1 MMLVNRVRH
10 ITYSEYDQCIE
21 RRSMGLVNKEVATWS
36 QETQTLRVRANSAD
50 ILDRLVVTCALNL
63 YLNSL
68 GQW

>member
-1 MMLVNRVRH
+1 
-10 ITYSEYDQCIE
+10 
-21 RRSMGLVNKEVATWS
+21 MGLVNKEVATWS